1 MKDNIISRTLGSVAK
16 YINGRA
22 FKPSEWEDI
31 GLPIIRI
38 QNLTD
43 QDAPCNFSQLEFEE
57 KFKVRKGDLLFAWS
71 ASLGAHIWRGNDAWL
86 NQHIFKVEPHSETNK
101 MYLFYFLK
109 KIVADLYSK
118 THGSGMVHIT
128 KEPFM
133 ATLIPLPPLSE
144 QERIVA
150 RIEELFSELDK
161 GVEALQTIKAQL
173 KVYRQ
178 AVLKEA
184 FEGIDAKL
192 TTLNEVIIAKPRNG
206 YSPKPVNFPTNYK
219 NLTLTATTGGK
230 FIEGCCKYV
239 ELDIQNDSYLWVK
252 HDDILIQR
260 ANTID
265 YVGTAAIYRGVDNVY
280 VYPDLMMKV
289 HTREGFDPLFI
300 LYQLQSGKTRSYFK
314 ANATGTSGS
323 MPKINQATVMET
335 PIVVVT
341 YEKQLQIAN
350 LIESRLSVCDKI
362 EQTVDESLTKA
373 ESLRQS
379 ILKKAFEGKL

>member
-1 MKDNIISRTLGSVAK
+1 MQKSVTLIEVSSIIAGQSP
-16 YINGRA
+16 
-22 FKPSEWEDI
+22 PSDTYNADGV
-31 GLPIIRI
+31 GLPFFQGKTDFGDLYPTTRI
-38 QNLTD
+38 FCSNPQKVAEKNDILLSVRAPVGPTNL
-43 QDAPCNFSQLEFEE
+43 APC
-57 KFKVRKGDLLFAWS
+57 KVCIGRGLVAIRAGCELNQKYLLFFFRSIEKALS
-71 ASLGAHIWRGNDAWL
+71 DSGTGTT
-86 NQHIFKVEPHSETNK
+86 FK
-101 MYLFYFLK
+101 
-109 KIVADLYSK
+109 A
-118 THGSGMVHIT
+118 IT
-128 KEPFM
+128 QEQIRSIK
-133 ATLIPLPPLSE
+133 IPLPPLPE
-144 QERIVA
+144 QERIVT

-173 KVYRQ
+173 RVYRQ
-178 AVLKEA
+178 AVLKET
-184 FEGIDAKL
+184 FEGLESKKA
-192 TTLNEVIIAKPRNG
+192 TLAEVITDKPRNG
-206 YSPKPVNFPTNYK
+206 YSPKPVGFPTKYK

-239 ELDIQNDSYLWVK
+239 ELDIQDDSYLWVK

>member
-1 MKDNIISRTLGSVAK
+1 MTAIRAGENLNQK
-16 YINGRA
+16 Y
-22 FKPSEWEDI
+22 
-31 GLPIIRI
+31 
-38 QNLTD
+38 
-43 QDAPCNFSQLEFEE
+43 
-57 KFKVRKGDLLFAWS
+57 LLFFFRS
-71 ASLGAHIWRGNDAWL
+71 IEKVLSDSGTGTT
-86 NQHIFKVEPHSETNK
+86 FK
-101 MYLFYFLK
+101 
-109 KIVADLYSK
+109 A
-118 THGSGMVHIT
+118 IT
-128 KEPFM
+128 QEQIRNIK
-133 ATLIPLPPLSE
+133 IPLPSLPE
-144 QERIVA
+144 QERIVV

-184 FEGIDAKL
+184 FEGLESKKA
-192 TTLNEVIIAKPRNG
+192 TLAEVITDKPRNG
-206 YSPKPVNFPTNYK
+206 YSPKPVGFPTKYK

-239 ELDIQNDSYLWVK
+239 ELDIQDDSYLWVK

-362 EQTVDESLTKA
+362 EQAVDESLAKA

-379 ILKKAFEGKL
+379 ILKKAFEGRL